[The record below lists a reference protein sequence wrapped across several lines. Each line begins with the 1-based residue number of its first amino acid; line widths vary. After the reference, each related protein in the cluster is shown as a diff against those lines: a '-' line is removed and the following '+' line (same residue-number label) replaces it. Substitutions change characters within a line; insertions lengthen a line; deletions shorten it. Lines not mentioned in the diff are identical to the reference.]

1 MVISR
6 FSDSYNCLLCSLGH
20 SLRIMEDECVNMSV
34 SPNGLNLAN
43 IPVALNASSSSCS
56 EFGGLGCLGLS
67 ALAAPSQL
75 GTFPGNDA

>member
-6 FSDSYNCLLCSLGH
+6 FSDSYNCLLCSPGH

-43 IPVALNASSSSCS
+43 SPVVLNASSSSCS